1 MSSKGYALPYRD
13 ELGFCNVFMSAI
25 GGDGANM
32 AAKLLFK
39 IGVSTFGLDGGY
51 DAKYGSEKTGTATDV
66 SVRFC
71 QLGTPVR
78 QAGPTTSPHFLVAF
92 HRDLI
97 RPLGLKKGLMPDAT
111 CIVNSHDSPERVR
124 DELTLHS
131 GTVVCV
137 DATKVAAETNSRL
150 NMPMLAMLCHE
161 LKFPG
166 EPVKQAIVERWPR
179 AAEANLAAYD
189 ATIETAQRQTFEADG
204 KYGLE
209 PFEAERG
216 PIGYLNMLRGG
227 AIDALT
233 HNTEGRDN
241 RVAGRGLVPAFDPE
255 ACNSCGICLT
265 VCSDPGGLLW
275 REGRM
280 VGIDATFC
288 KGCMRCVEV
297 CPTTK
302 KGKALQMP
310 APVAS

>member
-1 MSSKGYALPYRD
+1 MSSSNYTLPYRD
-13 ELGFCNVFMSAI
+13 ELGFCNIFLSAI

-39 IGVSTFGLDGGY
+39 IGVTAFGLDGGY
-51 DAKYGSEKTGTATDV
+51 DAKYGSEKTGTPTDV

-71 QLGTPVR
+71 ELGTPVR
-78 QAGPTTSPHFLVAF
+78 QAGPTTHPHYLVAF
-92 HRDLI
+92 HQDLI
-97 RPLGLKKGLMPDAT
+97 RPLGLKKGLQPNAT
-111 CIVNSHDSPERVR
+111 CIVNSHQPPEVIR
-124 DELTLHS
+124 DELMLHS

-161 LKFPG
+161 LKFDD
-166 EPVKQAIVERWPR
+166 EPVKEAIAKQWPR
-179 AAEANLAAYD
+179 AAKANLAAYD
-189 ATIETAQRQTFEADG
+189 ATIETARRQTFEADG
-204 KYGLE
+204 KYELE
-209 PFEAERG
+209 PYTPERG

-241 RVAGRGLVPAFDPE
+241 RLSGRGFVPEFDPE

-265 VCSDPGGLLW
+265 VCSDPGALLW
-275 REGRM
+275 RDGRM
-280 VGIDATFC
+280 VGIEPTFC

-297 CPTTK
+297 CRVN
-302 KGKALQMP
+302 ALKRP
-310 APVAS
+310 AAAVAK